1 MGHGCV
7 SGRAI
12 GLLHTVAPLSSLQIC
27 IQPWAEKKMSARL
40 VKGKFG
46 IVQPPYPGLVM
57 YNEFA
62 QPPPAHKG
70 YPPVYTD
77 PKTGLPRPPMYAAYP
92 APGQFPHPLY
102 SPEFTSASW

>member
-1 MGHGCV
+1 MIDPTDPRV
-7 SGRAI
+7 F
-12 GLLHTVAPLSSLQIC
+12 Q
-27 IQPWAEKKMSARL
+27 
-40 VKGKFG
+40 GKFG